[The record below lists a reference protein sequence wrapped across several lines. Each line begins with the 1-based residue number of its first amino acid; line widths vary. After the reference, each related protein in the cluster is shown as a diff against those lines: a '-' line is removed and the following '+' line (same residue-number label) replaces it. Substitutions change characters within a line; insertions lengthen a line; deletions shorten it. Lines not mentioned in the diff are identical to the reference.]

1 MRHVDGVQVAN
12 SSLASHAPSWMV
24 EREDISRMD
33 TLILIKSMVISKI
46 RPRRRYQ
53 CMVGRDHRFW
63 AVKGVWVTCHGILLL
78 PLYRSQAVSRSVRSM
93 YRMRFCPGSKFEAE
107 CIRYCNAIF
116 TPSACRAFVE
126 GVCRI
131 MGVFERHL

>member
-1 MRHVDGVQVAN
+1 
-12 SSLASHAPSWMV
+12 
-24 EREDISRMD
+24 MD

-107 CIRYCNAIF
+107 CIRYSMRSLRL
-116 TPSACRAFVE
+116 PHVE
-126 GVCRI
+126 PCGGCVSNY
-131 MGVFERHL
+131 GSL